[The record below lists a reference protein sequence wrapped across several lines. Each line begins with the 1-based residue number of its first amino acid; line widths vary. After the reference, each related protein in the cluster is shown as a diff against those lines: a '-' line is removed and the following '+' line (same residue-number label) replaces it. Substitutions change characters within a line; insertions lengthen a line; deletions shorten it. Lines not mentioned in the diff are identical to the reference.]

1 VRRSILIGSRERLLM
16 MSAVL
21 QLLNPQINLLGELI
35 TPTCYHH
42 FTRTEKEF
50 QHFFRMSS
58 HMVRAIGVLNMASFI
73 SPKHREYIAKEHKRV
88 CSSLMRET
96 ILRMLLLL

>member
-1 VRRSILIGSRERLLM
+1 
-16 MSAVL
+16 
-21 QLLNPQINLLGELI
+21 
-35 TPTCYHH
+35 
-42 FTRTEKEF
+42 
-50 QHFFRMSS
+50 
-58 HMVRAIGVLNMASFI
+58 MVRAIGVLNMASFI